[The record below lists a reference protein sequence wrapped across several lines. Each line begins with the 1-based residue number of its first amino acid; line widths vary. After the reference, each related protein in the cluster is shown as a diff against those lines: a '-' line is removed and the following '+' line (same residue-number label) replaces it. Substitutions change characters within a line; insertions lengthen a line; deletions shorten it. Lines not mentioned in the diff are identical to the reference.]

1 MDIPNYADGNTPCA
15 TANDTDSLIAS
26 LEKVSKSLFT
36 WFDNN
41 LMKGNSE
48 KCHLLV
54 SSNEKVTNKIGSY
67 EVANI
72 LRSLIAWGRG
82 GGIVG
87 LVGKIS
93 KTNSRGG
100 WNSRGK
106 H

>member
-48 KCHLLV
+48 KCRLLV

-72 LRSLIAWGRG
+72 LRSLIARG
-82 GGIVG
+82 
-87 LVGKIS
+87 
-93 KTNSRGG
+93 RGG
-100 WNSRGK
+100 WNSRVGWK
-106 H
+106 NIKN